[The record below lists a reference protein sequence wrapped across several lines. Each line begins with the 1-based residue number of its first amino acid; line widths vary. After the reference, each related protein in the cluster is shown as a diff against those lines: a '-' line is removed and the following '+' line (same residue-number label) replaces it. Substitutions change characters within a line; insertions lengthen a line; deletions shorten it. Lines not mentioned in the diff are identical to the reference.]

1 MLILKNAVVAH
12 NIFYSRL
19 FKNSFIKCC
28 SVKSYSKS
36 LIFGIET
43 SCDDTGCAIIDDN
56 GQLLSEKLYCQN
68 LVHLRNGGI
77 IPDVAQDLHRRY
89 IEPTVNDTL
98 EQANVYMEDI
108 SAIAV
113 TLQPGLPLSLAI
125 GMKYAKHL
133 SRKFN
138 KPLIPIHHMEAH
150 ALVARMEHGISFPYL
165 TLLISGGHCL
175 LAVVEDVNKFML
187 LGQSMD
193 LAPGEVFDKVSRR
206 MKLRNIPEYSKMS
219 GGQAV
224 EVAASK
230 ATNPHMF
237 KLPLPL
243 VEYKDCNFSFNG
255 LKTATTLNLFRKE
268 REHKIEA
275 DGLIPEVNDLCAA
288 LLMAISRHL
297 VHRTQRAI
305 EFCRQ
310 RNLIPMDKGQL
321 VVSGGVACN
330 NFIFKNLNVLCD
342 EVGYKIYRPSS
353 KLCTDNGVMIAWN
366 GLEKWK
372 RGIDIVTDL
381 YSLDLKA
388 VSPLG
393 ENLIPEVCEAKIPMK
408 LLKIKMKTYLF
419 FLFNLKHSS

>member
-1 MLILKNAVVAH
+1 MLILKNAIVAH
-12 NIFYSRL
+12 NMCYSRL
-19 FKNSFIKCC
+19 FKNSCMFKFC
-28 SVKSYSKS
+28 SVKSYSKT

-56 GQLLSEKLYCQN
+56 GQLLSEKLHCQN
-68 LVHLRNGGI
+68 LIHLRNGGI

-89 IEPTVNDTL
+89 IEPTVSDTL
-98 EQANVYMEDI
+98 EQANVSMDDI

-133 SRKFN
+133 SRRFN

-150 ALVARMEHGISFPYL
+150 ALVARMEHNISFPYL

-175 LAVVEDVNKFML
+175 LAVVEDVNKFKL
-187 LGQSMD
+187 LGQSID
-193 LAPGEVFDKVSRR
+193 SAPGEVFDKVSRR

-243 VEYKDCNFSFNG
+243 ADYKDCNFSFNG

-268 REHKIEA
+268 REHKIKA

-288 LLMAISRHL
+288 LLMAITRHL

-310 RNLIPMDKGQL
+310 RNLIAMDKGQL
-321 VVSGGVACN
+321 VVSGLHQNYA
-330 NFIFKNLNVLCD
+330 LTM
-342 EVGYKIYRPSS
+342 ES
-353 KLCTDNGVMIAWN
+353 
-366 GLEKWK
+366 
-372 RGIDIVTDL
+372 
-381 YSLDLKA
+381 
-388 VSPLG
+388 
-393 ENLIPEVCEAKIPMK
+393 
-408 LLKIKMKTYLF
+408 
-419 FLFNLKHSS
+419 